1 MLLVT
6 ATTSARLQCALAFAG
21 LSRSAI
27 GPEAA
32 ATTTVSGSSRMT
44 DQVSRA
50 EEIWL
55 TLALSCGSSA
65 ARSAE
70 RASTGIIAL
79 VSAPPTT
86 SS

>member
-1 MLLVT
+1 MPLVT
-6 ATTSARLQCALAFAG
+6 AITSARSQCALALAG
-21 LSRSAI
+21 LSRPAI
-27 GPEAA
+27 GPAAA

-44 DQVSRA
+44 DQVSSA

-55 TLALSCGSSA
+55 TRSLSRASSA

-79 VSAPPTT
+79 VRAPPTT

>member
-6 ATTSARLQCALAFAG
+6 ATTSARLQCALAFEG

-27 GPEAA
+27 GPAA
-32 ATTTVSGSSRMT
+32 TATTTVSGSNRMT

-50 EEIWL
+50 EEMWL

-70 RASTGIIAL
+70 RASTGIIAP